1 LQAHF
6 VKGTQMNQ
14 ISRDQ
19 LFNDLLT
26 ILDELSE
33 DWEYSGEISL
43 ETTFLEDMGFESIDV
58 VAFGMA
64 IEEHY
69 KQAFPFAE
77 FLAAVGQREVQD
89 IRVGEIVDFIY
100 QHLDG
105 SKLS

>member
-1 LQAHF
+1 
-6 VKGTQMNQ
+6 MNQ

-33 DWEYSGEISL
+33 DWEYSG
-43 ETTFLEDMGFESIDV
+43 
-58 VAFGMA
+58 MA

-77 FLAAVGQREVQD
+77 FLAEVGQREVQD

>member
-1 LQAHF
+1 
-6 VKGTQMNQ
+6 
-14 ISRDQ
+14 
-19 LFNDLLT
+19 
-26 ILDELSE
+26 
-33 DWEYSGEISL
+33 
-43 ETTFLEDMGFESIDV
+43 
-58 VAFGMA
+58 MA